1 MGITPKMDQ
10 VFKDTYNRYADAIFR
25 HCYFKTS
32 DREQALDLMQ
42 QTYLQAWSYLV
53 SGQEIK
59 DWRPFLYRLANNLII
74 DWYRRKKSESLDN
87 LIEEGFEPVA
97 KESGPDQLAEFNLA
111 IKLLNHLDE
120 ADQQLII
127 WRYVEDYS
135 PPEMA
140 KMLDD
145 STNNVSVRL
154 SRALAKLKK
163 ILAEQTKNL
172 WPTILNN

>member
-1 MGITPKMDQ
+1 MIFKQAYDQ
-10 VFKDTYNRYADAIFR
+10 YAEAIFR

-53 SGQEIK
+53 GGQEIK

-87 LIEEGFEPVA
+87 LIEDGFEPIA
-97 KESGPDQLAEFNLA
+97 KGSPPDQLAEFNLA
-111 IKLLNHLDE
+111 IKLINHLND
-120 ADQQLII
+120 DDRQLII

-135 PPEMA
+135 PPEIA
-140 KMLDD
+140 KMLNDN
-145 STNNVSVRL
+145 TNNVSVRL

-172 WPTILNN
+172 WTTI